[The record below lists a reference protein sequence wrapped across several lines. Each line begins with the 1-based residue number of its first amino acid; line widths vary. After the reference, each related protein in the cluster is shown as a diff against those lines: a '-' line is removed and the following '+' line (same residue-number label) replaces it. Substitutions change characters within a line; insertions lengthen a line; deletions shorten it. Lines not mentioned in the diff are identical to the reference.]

1 MATEVIPLT
10 FASTTGKREVDSHIV
25 LLGDELSKIQ
35 AERRKAAD
43 AESEITLK
51 DQIVN
56 TLTIDIPEGSVLGW
70 DSSGNLALAD
80 SSAPVDGVMIA
91 TELVGVQSDFVP
103 VFSGI
108 QYVLVENKVSV
119 TVGALAYLTK
129 DSTFAGMATPTPPTT
144 ADDLQQILG
153 RWVEDTDTETGLA
166 RIAFIPQVYTMQV

>member
-10 FASTTGKREVDSHIV
+10 LATTSGNRELDAYLR
-25 LLGDELSKIQ
+25 LLGDQLSVIN
-35 AERRKAAD
+35 AERTSAAN
-43 AESEITLK
+43 AENDINLK

-56 TLTIDIPEGSVLGW
+56 TLTVDIPEGSLLGW

-80 SSAPVDGVMIA
+80 SSVPVDGVMIA
-91 TELVGVQSDFVP
+91 TELVGVQQDFIP

-129 DSTFAGMATPTPPTT
+129 DSTFAGTATPTAPTT

-153 RWVEDTDTETGLA
+153 RWVSDTDSETGLA
-166 RIAFIPQVYTMQV
+166 RIAFFPQVYTVQV